1 MTRTALVTTALPYAN
16 GLLHLGHLVGYI
28 QADIWVRARR
38 MSGGK
43 AWFVCA
49 DDTHG
54 TPIMLA
60 AEKAGVPPETFIASI
75 QASHERDFAAFGV
88 AFDHYDSTNSA
99 ANKALTEQFYLK
111 LEAAGHISR
120 RSVAQFYDPAKG
132 MFLPDRYVKGI
143 CPNCGSPDQYGDNC
157 EVCGATYAPTD
168 LKEPR
173 SVISGATPEM
183 RDSEHFFFE
192 VGHFDGFLREWLAG
206 DVALPGVKAKLG
218 EWLNAEGGLRA
229 WDISRD
235 APYFGFEIPGQP
247 GKYFYVWLD
256 APIGYLSSFQMLCQ
270 RTGEDFEA
278 HLRAGTSTELH
289 HFIGKDIVNFHGLFW
304 PAVLHGS
311 GHRAPTRLHV
321 NGYLTVDGAKMSKS
335 RGTFVMARTFLDAG
349 LEPEALR
356 YYYAAKSGG
365 GVDDLD
371 LNLGDFIA
379 RVNADLVNKFV
390 NLASRCA
397 GFISKRFDGQLAA
410 QLPDA
415 AQYQRF
421 VEGLAPI
428 REAYERND
436 PAAAIRLT
444 MALADEANRYI
455 DDVKPWVV
463 SSAVESQLVEELLAS
478 HFEGDG
484 WTVTYPAAN
493 SHDYD
498 LLITKHDAKTAVEYK
513 HRKASVADAKKLLA
527 SLDYGL
533 FHKAMLIVNSPVS
546 TSVELEELLAENSNL
561 KIIYRP
567 DIERILG
574 PDFDKPHADRSISEK
589 EAELQATCTQG
600 LNLFRVLVT
609 ALKPVLPATA
619 AQAEAFLAA
628 PVNDW
633 TDLVQPLLGHRITE
647 YTPLFTRIDPKKIDA
662 MIDASK
668 DTLQPAA
675 AAAPAA
681 KTEAVKPAA
690 PAPAKDEA
698 KSADAPATIGIDDF
712 AKLDL
717 RIGKVLVCE
726 FVEGS
731 DKLLRFELDAGD
743 LGKRQIFSG
752 IRGSYAEP
760 EKLVGRSVVF
770 IANLAPRKMRFGL
783 SEGMILSAGFDGGA
797 LALLDAD
804 SGAQPGMPVR

>member
-16 GLLHLGHLVGYI
+16 GPLHLGHLVGYI

-38 MSGGK
+38 MSGGTT
-43 AWFVCA
+43 WFVCA

-60 AEKAGVPPETFIASI
+60 AEKAGLTPEVFIAGI
-75 QASHERDFAAFGV
+75 QAGHERDFAAFGV
-88 AFDHYDSTNSA
+88 DFDHYDSTNSA
-99 ANKALTEQFYLK
+99 ANKALTESFYLK
-111 LEAAGHISR
+111 LEAEGHVSR

-132 MFLPDRYVKGI
+132 MFLPDRYIKGI
-143 CPNCGSPDQYGDNC
+143 CPNCGSADQYGDNC
-157 EVCGATYAPTD
+157 EVCGATYSPTD
-168 LKEPR
+168 LKEPK
-173 SVISGATPEM
+173 SVISGATPEV

-192 VGHFDGFLREWLAG
+192 VGKFEGFLRDWLGG
-206 DVALPGVKAKLG
+206 DVALPGVKAKLM
-218 EWLNAEGGLRA
+218 EWMNADGGLRA

-235 APYFGFEIPGQP
+235 APYFGFEIPGHP
-247 GKYFYVWLD
+247 GKFLYVWLD
-256 APIGYLSSFQMLCQ
+256 APIGYLSSFQTLCAK
-270 RTGEDFEA
+270 TGVDFES

-304 PAVLHGS
+304 PAVLHAT

-356 YYYAAKSGG
+356 YYYAAKSSG

-379 RVNADLVNKFV
+379 RVNADLVGKFV

-410 QLPDA
+410 QLPDP

-421 VEGLAPI
+421 VEALAPI

-436 PAAAIRLT
+436 PAAAIRQT

-455 DDVKPWVV
+455 DDVKPWVI
-463 SSAVESQLVEELLAS
+463 AKQ
-478 HFEGDG
+478 EG
-484 WTVTYPAAN
+484 
-493 SHDYD
+493 
-498 LLITKHDAKTAVEYK
+498 
-513 HRKASVADAKKLLA
+513 ADAQLQ
-527 SLDYGL
+527 
-533 FHKAMLIVNSPVS
+533 
-546 TSVELEELLAENSNL
+546 SV
-561 KIIYRP
+561 
-567 DIERILG
+567 
-574 PDFDKPHADRSISEK
+574 
-589 EAELQATCTQG
+589 CTQG

-609 ALKPVLPATA
+609 ALKPVLPATS

-628 PVNDW
+628 PVSDW
-633 TDLVQPLLGHRITE
+633 TALAQPLLAHRIND
-647 YTPLFTRIDPKKIDA
+647 YVALFTRIDPKKIDA
-662 MIDASK
+662 MTDASK
-668 DTLQPAA
+668 DTLQPIAAAPVA

-681 KTEAVKPAA
+681 KAEAKPAA
-690 PAPAKDEA
+690 AAGAPQGDAAPAY
-698 KSADAPATIGIDDF
+698 IGIDDF

-717 RIGKVLVCE
+717 RIGKVLACE

-731 DKLLRFELDAGD
+731 DKLLRFELDAGE
-743 LGKRQIFSG
+743 LGTRQIFSG
-752 IRGSYAEP
+752 IRASYGEP

-804 SGAQPGMPVR
+804 SAALPGMPVR